1 MRLDQERF
9 KIVTQPAQ
17 TKLLVK
23 ENERINKKSLSHF
36 DSLCRPSHLLIYA
49 MRKCR
54 SQEEEPTI
62 SETAAMKSLG
72 IHRLHHPL
80 WGAQRNGS
88 NSNVSATLLVLISCN
103 FVLLLS
109 KLNPSPSA
117 DSKEMAVEPI
127 SFLGSRLSAVVMAY
141 LSTFTYVGNRL
152 SLQELFLRMRHT
164 WRRPAITLMYI
175 ELFATASAS
184 LLLLLRAFA
193 GATRG
198 MFLEALLFSGSV
210 ALLSCL
216 GPVLFAHS
224 EIACKLS
231 IVVSVVEEDCE
242 GMHALKRAQEL
253 VKGRMLQ
260 GFILTIAMAAVEQA
274 PFVVFGFEKGGNWG
288 ILMFI
293 VAGPV
298 LLVTKFATYLVYT
311 VFYYECRN
319 LTEKECLLQGKNCK
333 FDFEVSSKSGGE
345 FL

>member
-1 MRLDQERF
+1 MESR
-9 KIVTQPAQ
+9 
-17 TKLLVK
+17 
-23 ENERINKKSLSHF
+23 
-36 DSLCRPSHLLIYA
+36 
-49 MRKCR
+49 
-54 SQEEEPTI
+54 
-62 SETAAMKSLG
+62 G
-72 IHRLHHPL
+72 IHRLHQPL
-80 WGAQRNGS
+80 RGAQRNGS
-88 NSNVSATLLVLISCN
+88 NFNVSATLLVLISCN

-117 DSKEMAVEPI
+117 DGKAMAVEPI
-127 SFLGSRLSAVVMAY
+127 SFIGSRLSVLVMAY
-141 LSTFTYVGNRL
+141 VSTFTYVGSDHL
-152 SLQELFLRMRHT
+152 SLEQLFLRMRQT

-198 MFLEALLFSGSV
+198 MFLEALVVSGSV

-242 GMHALKRAQEL
+242 GLHALKRAQEL
-253 VKGRMLQ
+253 VEGRMLR
-260 GFILTIAMAAVEQA
+260 GFILTIVLAAVEQA
-274 PFVVFGFEKGGNWG
+274 PLVVFGFDKGGNWG
-288 ILMFI
+288 ILTFI

-298 LLVTKFATYLVYT
+298 LLVTKFVTYLVYT

-319 LTEKECLLQGKNCK
+319 SDRK
-333 FDFEVSSKSGGE
+333 
-345 FL
+345 

>member
-1 MRLDQERF
+1 ME
-9 KIVTQPAQ
+9 
-17 TKLLVK
+17 
-23 ENERINKKSLSHF
+23 
-36 DSLCRPSHLLIYA
+36 
-49 MRKCR
+49 
-54 SQEEEPTI
+54 
-62 SETAAMKSLG
+62 SLG
-72 IHRLHHPL
+72 IHRLHQPL
-80 WGAQRNGS
+80 KGAQRKRS
-88 NSNVSATLLVLISCN
+88 NSSVSTTLLVLISCN

-109 KLNPSPSA
+109 KLSPSPSA
-117 DSKEMAVEPI
+117 DGKAMAVEPV
-127 SFLGSRLSAVVMAY
+127 SFIGSRLSVLLMAY
-141 LSTFTYVGNRL
+141 GSTFTYVGWNHHL
-152 SLQELFLRMRHT
+152 SLEQLFLRMRQT

-184 LLLLLRAFA
+184 LLLLLKAFA

-198 MFLEALLFSGSV
+198 MFLEALMVSGSV

-253 VKGRMLQ
+253 VEGRMLR
-260 GFILTIAMAAVEQA
+260 GFILTIVMAVVEQA

-288 ILMFI
+288 VLTFI

-298 LLVTKFATYLVYT
+298 LLVTKFVTYLVYT

-319 LTEKECLLQGKNCK
+319 SKGK
-333 FDFEVSSKSGGE
+333 EVSTLRQE
-345 FL
+345 L